1 MVRTPTEDNPLQMY
15 IDLAY
20 NISIIMLLGF
30 ALRKMGKYM
39 GRHIGTNNNQT
50 ILAST
55 ADNQKE
61 NQGES

>member
-1 MVRTPTEDNPLQMY
+1 MY

-30 ALRKMGKYM
+30 ALRKMGKFM

>member
-1 MVRTPTEDNPLQMY
+1 MY

-30 ALRKMGKYM
+30 ALRKMGKFM
-39 GRHIGTNNNQT
+39 GRHIGTNNNNQH